1 MIKII
6 RSRLFK
12 NIPEIIFGF
21 STKIG
26 LSRNHP
32 FYFNMS
38 KSVEDDEKIVNEN
51 RIAFFNEL
59 KLQSDQIAYQ
69 KQIHSNTV
77 KIVNSPGLHGEGDA
91 LITNKKGIGLAVS
104 SADCAPVFIYDKEK
118 KVIAGIHSGWKGTS
132 QKIVEETLI
141 ALQENFNCN
150 SQNLIV
156 YIGPSISQKNYEVGK
171 EFENIFDIKY
181 LLPQNGT
188 FKLDVKQANYDML
201 INFGIPESQIEVS
214 NLCSFQEEYL
224 HSYRRDGLKSGRA
237 FGIIALK

>member
-6 RSRLFK
+6 KSRLFE
-12 NIPEIIFGF
+12 NYSEVTFGF

-26 LSRNHP
+26 LGRNHP

-51 RIAFFNEL
+51 RNAFFKEL
-59 KLQSDQIAYQ
+59 NLQSDQIAYQ
-69 KQIHSNTV
+69 KQIHSKTV

-171 EFENIFDIKY
+171 EFENIFNIKY
-181 LLPQNGT
+181 LLPQNGK

-237 FGIIALK
+237 FGIIALR

>member
-12 NIPEIIFGF
+12 NIPEITFGF

-51 RIAFFNEL
+51 RHAFFKEL
-59 KLQSDQIAYQ
+59 NLQSDQIAYQ

-181 LLPQNGT
+181 LLPQKGK